1 MSREVNSKK
10 ALFIK
15 LILMAVL
22 QLLLKLPGTIHPKL
36 VSWVDSYFTKSQNRQ
51 RQQVSF
57 SS

>member
-36 VSWVDSYFTKSQNRQ
+36 ESWLTVISPKVKQTKTAS
-51 RQQVSF
+51 
-57 SS
+57 